1 MNELKRTIVAA
12 CEEDHVGLWEI
23 VRIVERHDPNCDLP
37 HIREATLALLEQLLS
52 AGEIEAGLPAKTGR
66 DFEAWKLPAAS
77 IVEKLHREWQPD
89 NRPTI
94 GEIAWF
100 TTPVRVRKTA

>member
-1 MNELKRTIVAA
+1 MNDLKRAIVAT

-23 VRIVERHDPNCDLP
+23 VRIVERHNPESDLP
-37 HIREATLALLEQLLS
+37 HVREIALTLLEELLNSGQL
-52 AGEIEAGLPAKTGR
+52 EAGNPAKDGR
-66 DFEAWKLPAAS
+66 QFDAWKVPAAS
-77 IVEKLHREWQPD
+77 IVEKLRKEWQPGQ
-89 NRPTI
+89 RPTI